1 MSIYMYVYHNIG
13 DKVSEARLDLCTLR
27 FGIGFPEHGFVSLGL
42 VSL

>member
-13 DKVSEARLDLCTLR
+13 DKVSEARSDLCTLR
-27 FGIGFPEHGFVSLGL
+27 FGFQEHGFVSLGL